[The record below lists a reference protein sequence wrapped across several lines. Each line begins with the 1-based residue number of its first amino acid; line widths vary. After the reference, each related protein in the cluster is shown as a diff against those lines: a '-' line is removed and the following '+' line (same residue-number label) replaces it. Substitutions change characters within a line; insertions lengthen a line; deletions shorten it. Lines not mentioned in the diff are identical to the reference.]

1 MPAFAWKGKNRLGEI
16 QDGVIVSDSRDAA
29 VLTLRRNGVEVVSI
43 KTQESKSTKFL
54 GKVKAKD
61 LAIFTR
67 QFSVMIDAG
76 LPLVQCL
83 EILGSQQA
91 DKGFKKVIEAVRED
105 VEKGASLQAA
115 LSKHPKAFNDLYVNM
130 VGAGEAGGILD
141 IILQRLSIYIEKAV
155 KLASKVKSAM
165 IYPIAVISIAI
176 IVVYVIMVK
185 VIPVFSSM
193 YEGLGASLP
202 FPTQVCISLSNI
214 LVNYGWIVGLFIA
227 GVVVGLK
234 YYYKTVGGKLQLD
247 SLTLKIPVIG
257 DILRKVAVARFCRTL
272 GTLTASGVPILE
284 GMDITARTAGNQ
296 VIANAILKAKD
307 AVEAGR
313 NISGPLAESKVFP
326 PMVTQMVGVGEATGA
341 LDAMLNKVADFYEDE
356 VDNAVAGLTSLMEPI
371 IIAVLGGIIGFI
383 VIAMYMPI
391 FNLANVFSKDDA

>member
-1 MPAFAWKGKNRLGEI
+1 MPAFAWKGKNRMGEL

-29 VLTLRRNGVEVVSI
+29 VLTLRRNGVEVVTI
-43 KTQESKSTKFL
+43 KAQESKSTKSF

-91 DKGFKKVIEAVRED
+91 DKGFKRVIEAVRED

-115 LSKHPKAFNDLYVNM
+115 LSKHPKAFSDLYVNM

-165 IYPIAVISIAI
+165 IYPIAVISIAA

-185 VIPVFSSM
+185 VIPVFSAM
-193 YEGLGASLP
+193 YEGLGSSLP
-202 FPTQVCISLSNI
+202 FPTQVCIMLSNI
-214 LVNYGWIVGLFIA
+214 LVHYGWLVGIFIVAI
-227 GVVVGLK
+227 VVALK
-234 YYYKTVGGKLQLD
+234 YYYKTVSGKLQLD
-247 SLTLKIPVIG
+247 SLMLKIPVIG
-257 DILRKVAVARFCRTL
+257 DLLRKVAVARFCRTL

-296 VIANAILKAKD
+296 VVANAILKAKD

-313 NISGPLAESKVFP
+313 NISSPLAETKVFP

-383 VIAMYMPI
+383 VVAMYMPI
-391 FNLANVFSKDDA
+391 FNLANVFSQSDS

>member
-1 MPAFAWKGKNRLGEI
+1 MPAYAWKGKNRMGEL

-29 VLTLRRNGVEVVSI
+29 VITLRRNGVEVVTI
-43 KTQESKSTKFL
+43 KAQESKSTKSF

-91 DKGFKKVIEAVRED
+91 DKGFKKVIEAVRGD
-105 VEKGASLQAA
+105 VEQGSSLQAA
-115 LSKHPKAFNDLYVNM
+115 LSKHPKAFSDLYVNM

-165 IYPIAVISIAI
+165 IYPIAVISIAA

-185 VIPVFSSM
+185 VIPVFSAM
-193 YEGLGASLP
+193 YEGLGSSLP
-202 FPTQVCISLSNI
+202 FPTQVCIMLSNV
-214 LVNYGWIVGLFIA
+214 LVHYGWLVILLVIA
-227 GVVVGLK
+227 IGIGLK
-234 YYYKTVGGKLQLD
+234 YYYKTPAGKLQIDTLY
-247 SLTLKIPVIG
+247 LKIPVIG
-257 DILRKVAVARFCRTL
+257 DLLRKVAVARFCRTL

-296 VIANAILKAKD
+296 VVANAILKAKD

-313 NISGPLAESKVFP
+313 NISAPLAETKVFP

-371 IIAVLGGIIGFI
+371 IIAVLGGVIGFI